1 MFKLKRFKLLG
12 VVAVLIA
19 LLTAVGGLMIFQDA
33 GGEEWHLGAFW

>member
-19 LLTAVGGLMIFQDA
+19 LLTAVGGLMISQDA